1 MQDDYIAKLLKTM
14 SPSLVAKKLG
24 VKTGEIYAHMRKH
37 GIEYKRTRKVS
48 QNSHI
53 KRLINYFTHAPDA
66 TPNDAA
72 TYIKCNRGLASTVKT
87 VMLEMKKAPNK

>member
-14 SPSLVAKKLG
+14 SPSMAAKKLG
-24 VKTGEIYAHMRKH
+24 VKTGDIYVYMRQH

-53 KRLINYFTHAPDA
+53 KRLIDYFTHDPDA

-72 TYIKCNRGLASTVKT
+72 IYLKCNRGLASTVKT
-87 VMLEMKKAPNK
+87 VMLETKKAP